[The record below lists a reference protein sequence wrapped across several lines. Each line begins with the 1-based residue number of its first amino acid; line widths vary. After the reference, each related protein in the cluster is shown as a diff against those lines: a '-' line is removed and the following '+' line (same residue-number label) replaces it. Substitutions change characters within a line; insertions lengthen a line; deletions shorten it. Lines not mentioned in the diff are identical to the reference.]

1 MKTKSGKTGID
12 TIITNMKYLEEIT
25 TGECFSLSGKYFI
38 LTMDFK
44 KNGDKLAVCLSDGS
58 SKWVKSND
66 MIDPIDIF
74 TLDKDNNIIA
84 MKERIKDA
92 ATSTT
97 DIS

>member
-1 MKTKSGKTGID
+1 MKNGKIGID
-12 TIITNMKYLEEIT
+12 FTIINCMKYLEEIS
-25 TGECFSLSGKYFI
+25 TGECFTLAGKYFI
-38 LTMDFK
+38 LTADFK
-44 KNGDKLAVCLSDGS
+44 RNGDKLAVCLSDGL

-84 MKERIKDA
+84 MKERIKDVA
-92 ATSTT
+92 NSTT